1 MPTYLTSFSTAA
13 RAYLA
18 RLFTNM
24 RVHPWWYLMVLPGVA
39 FFIVFRYL
47 PLSGIALA
55 FKKYQVLEGIWGSPW
70 IGFKNFETL
79 FNSFY
84 FANILTNTLWISF
97 LKSFFGI
104 VTSLALTLLLNEV
117 RLVWFKRLIQTIT
130 YLPHFLSWVVI
141 SGILLS
147 LLSPGGGLINEF
159 LVNQLGLK
167 PITFLTSPEW
177 FRTVLVGSELWKNMG
192 WNAVIFLA
200 ALTGISPT
208 LYEAAAVD
216 GASRLQRIW
225 HITLPGILPV
235 LGLVTL
241 LNIGN
246 IMNAGFEQ
254 VFVLYNPAVYDVSDI
269 IDTWVYRQGLE
280 NFQLELATA
289 VGLFKGVIGF
299 ILILATNW
307 TAKKT
312 TGSGIIW

>member
-1 MPTYLTSFSTAA
+1 MA
-13 RAYLA
+13 RVI
-18 RLFTNM
+18 TNI
-24 RVHPWWYLMVLPGVA
+24 RVHPWWYAMVLPGVA

-47 PLSGIALA
+47 PLGGIALA
-55 FKKYQVLEGIWGSPW
+55 FKNYRVLEGIWGSPW
-70 IGFKNFETL
+70 VGFKHFETL
-79 FNSFY
+79 FNSYY
-84 FANILTNTLWISF
+84 FANILLNTVLISF
-97 LKSFFGI
+97 LKSAFGI
-104 VTSLALTLLLNEV
+104 LTSLILALLLNEV
-117 RLVWFKRLIQTIT
+117 RVTWFKRLIQTVT

-147 LLSPGGGLINEF
+147 LLSPAGGLINAF
-159 LVNQLGLK
+159 VVNQLHLQ
-167 PITFLTSPEW
+167 PVAFLTSPEW
-177 FRTVLVGSELWKNMG
+177 FRFVLVASELWKNMG

-216 GASRLQRIW
+216 GASRLQRVW
-225 HITLPGILPV
+225 NITLPGILPV
-235 LGLVTL
+235 IGLVAL

-269 IDTWVYRQGLE
+269 IDTWVYRQGLQ

-299 ILILATNW
+299 ILILTTNW
-307 TAKKT
+307 IAKKT